1 MRIVLFLLG
10 GLVAVILLVLVVGMF
25 LPGDYDVERTV
36 TMNAKP
42 DVILHYVSDLRQW
55 PNWTPWNEDNIP
67 GLKSTFSED
76 DPSTGTPTTWTWEDP
91 SMRGMLVVTR
101 SDNTG
106 IAYDIT
112 FEGFPPAQGSLT
124 LKPEG
129 EGTVRVTWRMTGSVG
144 GNPISHVMA
153 AFISMDE
160 ALGAELDDA
169 LTTLKGKVEG

>member
-42 DVILHYVSDLRQW
+42 AAILQYVSDLRQW
-55 PNWTPWNEDNIP
+55 PNWTPWNEKNMP
-67 GLKSTFSED
+67 GLQSTFSEA
-76 DPSTGTPTTWTWEDP
+76 DPSTGTPTTWTWERP
-91 SMRGMLVVTR
+91 SMRGMIVVTR

-106 IAYDIT
+106 VAYDIT

-124 LKPEG
+124 LKPAG
-129 EGTVRVTWRMTGSVG
+129 EGTMHVTWRMTGSVG
-144 GNPISHVMA
+144 ANPISHVVA
-153 AFISMDE
+153 LFYSMDD
-160 ALGAELDDA
+160 ALGPQFDDA